1 MAFNFKETAV
11 KATTLSEL
19 MANRD
24 KASTD
29 YMIENYPNGFTVVA
43 FDIVAGADGATY
55 PVFNIGED
63 ASIFYCG
70 GAILNKIAHE
80 WSDAFNGDIEAANE
94 ELYNGGGLALKLEE
108 AKTKRGNSLTRV
120 VIL

>member
-1 MAFNFKETAV
+1 MGFNFKDTAV

-19 MANRD
+19 MANKD

-29 YMIENYPNGFTVVA
+29 YMIESYPNGFTVVA
-43 FDIVAGADGATY
+43 FDIINGADGTTY

-80 WSDAFNGDIEAANE
+80 WAEAFDGDIDKAND
-94 ELYNGGGLALKLEE
+94 ELYANGGLKLRLEE
-108 AKTKRGNSLTRV
+108 TKTKRGNSLTRV